1 MHVEEWKKRGP
12 VLIGNGNEGNAV
24 CRRGESWRVI
34 EDRYVRPR
42 VDDRKK
48 KSWNWIVGIL
58 LDSLKSRSDLDEM
71 GIERVN
77 DQVKNN

>member
-1 MHVEEWKKRGP
+1 
-12 VLIGNGNEGNAV
+12 
-24 CRRGESWRVI
+24 
-34 EDRYVRPR
+34 VRPR

-48 KSWNWIVGIL
+48 KSWNWIVGIV